1 MATRLEDIIAE
12 VDRNPEL
19 AEALSER
26 LVTASA
32 VLRLLDENPDLMEE
46 LRARLLTREL
56 LELPATLATFIE
68 TTNRRFDEIDRR
80 FTDIDGRFDEIDNQF
95 VEVNRRLTNMD
106 SRFDRIDSDF
116 SHFRFYYTEAGA
128 TKRAAGIAINLGMS
142 KGLRLRRIRNL
153 SQDELIDILD
163 SGDAWSTFSYGE
175 VQSFIDSDLIIAAQ
189 DEHGETCYIAVEAS
203 HTCDTRD
210 TDRAI
215 AHAGLLE
222 QFTGRRAFPAIAG
235 IRRDDRILDITE
247 SGEVFWHALQE
258 SEQRP

>member
-32 VLRLLDENPDLMEE
+32 VMRLMDENPDLMEE

-56 LELPATLATFIE
+56 LELPATLAAFIE
-68 TTNRRFDEIDRR
+68 TTNRKFEEVARRFDEM
-80 FTDIDGRFDEIDNQF
+80 DNQF

-106 SRFDRIDSDF
+106 RRFDRIDSDF

-175 VQSFIDSDLIIAAQ
+175 VQSFVDSDLIIAAH

-203 HTCDTRD
+203 YTCDSRD

-215 AHAGLLE
+215 AHARLLE
-222 QFTGRRAFPAIAG
+222 RFTGKRAFPAIAG
-235 IRRDDRILDITE
+235 VRRDDRILDIIE

-258 SEQRP
+258 ENLRP

>member
-12 VDRNPEL
+12 VDGNPQL
-19 AEALSER
+19 ALALSKR
-26 LVTASA
+26 LVTADLIISM
-32 VLRLLDENPDLMEE
+32 LDDDPELLET

-68 TTNRRFDEIDRR
+68 TTNRK
-80 FTDIDGRFDEIDNQF
+80 FDEIDNQF

-142 KGLRLRRIRNL
+142 KGLRLRRMRNL
-153 SQDELIDILD
+153 SQDKLIDILD

-175 VQSFIDSDLIIAAQ
+175 VQSFINSDLIITAQ

-203 HTCDTRD
+203 HTCDVRD
-210 TDRAI
+210 TERAI
-215 AHAGLLE
+215 THANLLK
-222 QFTGRRAFPAIAG
+222 QFTGKRAFPAVAG

-258 SEQRP
+258 ENLRP